1 MEKRNP
7 TQHRM
12 TRRAAAHDYSAPGLY
27 HITLH
32 VAEALGQPL
41 GRIVGDL
48 SAPDGTP
55 SAPHPTL
62 SPIGQMVEH
71 ELLTAIAAHYPMIEI
86 QDYIIMPEHLHF
98 ILEVHSTL
106 ITQNGKQATLGQ
118 VIAGFKKGCNRHYWE
133 ITGQQAASQ
142 QGKLAGT
149 NKGAFSTP
157 SPAAPQIAPDA
168 PAIGGEDAA
177 RDDAARKDVTGVD
190 SARKVAA
197 RKDAAGNDAAQKDA
211 AGVAAV
217 VGAPAV
223 FPQVVSSSPA
233 AQPATSAQPATFKVP
248 GTASTGRPSLFAS
261 GYCDVM
267 PLHGG
272 QLATQR
278 QYIKDNPR
286 SRLLRMSNREQLT
299 VRRGGIATALTPAA
313 LRGYLQRECPPHL
326 ATVEALA
333 AIEDQLLITTETP
346 TGIAGGKTASH
357 TVPSGFP
364 AGQSAP
370 AGSNT
375 PSSPAGNPRF
385 ITCDTFGNRAL
396 LTERRLLPVVCHR
409 RDTARFGEQKARC
422 LDAAAQ
428 GAVLISACIS
438 PKEREII
445 NESVHRGFPTIVIHD
460 NGFTDRYHPSAE
472 SLALCVSGRLLF
484 VSPWKFQY
492 RGKDEQV
499 TVPLCKAMNCVA
511 QALCRTKD
519 SWWKVCS

>member
-1 MEKRNP
+1 M
-7 TQHRM
+7 
-12 TRRAAAHDYSAPGLY
+12 
-27 HITLH
+27 
-32 VAEALGQPL
+32 
-41 GRIVGDL
+41 
-48 SAPDGTP
+48 
-55 SAPHPTL
+55 
-62 SPIGQMVEH
+62 
-71 ELLTAIAAHYPMIEI
+71 
-86 QDYIIMPEHLHF
+86 
-98 ILEVHSTL
+98 
-106 ITQNGKQATLGQ
+106 
-118 VIAGFKKGCNRHYWE
+118 
-133 ITGQQAASQ
+133 
-142 QGKLAGT
+142 
-149 NKGAFSTP
+149 
-157 SPAAPQIAPDA
+157 
-168 PAIGGEDAA
+168 
-177 RDDAARKDVTGVD
+177 
-190 SARKVAA
+190 
-197 RKDAAGNDAAQKDA
+197 
-211 AGVAAV
+211 

-233 AQPATSAQPATFKVP
+233 AQPATSAQPAPIKVP

-267 PLHGG
+267 PLHSG

-299 VRRGGIATALTPAA
+299 VCRGGIATALTPAA

-326 ATVEALA
+326 ATAEALA
-333 AIEDQLLITTETP
+333 AIEDQLLITADTP

-385 ITCDTFGNRAL
+385 ITCDTFGSRAL

-409 RDTARFGEQKARC
+409 RDAVRFGEQKARC

-460 NGFTDRYHPSAE
+460 NGFPDRYHPSAE
-472 SLALCVSGRLLF
+472 SLALCASGRLLL
-484 VSPWKFQY
+484 VSPWKYQY